1 VADFDFDYWRRV
13 AEQDPESYF
22 RARHGAIER
31 FIGSHSPAEA
41 QRLRSLQAHIDC
53 ARAAAGTPVHALL
66 AVSRMIET
74 NLIAL
79 CEQGA
84 ALREATRRLD
94 ALVAHLQGVERIR

>member
-1 VADFDFDYWRRV
+1 VADFDFDHWRRL

-31 FIGSHSPAEA
+31 FIGAHSPAEA
-41 QRLRSLQAHIDC
+41 QRLRALQRHIDC

-66 AVSRMIET
+66 AVSRLIET

-79 CEQGA
+79 CEQSV
-84 ALREATRRLD
+84 ALREETRRLN
-94 ALVAHLQGVERIR
+94 AMVAQLQGMERIR